1 MVEVSFAGSIPSSG
15 VGDATAAPSQV
26 DVRTFSD
33 LMAPSSIVSDG
44 LKSFVQNVQ
53 TKMEMTDKKM
63 SSKLDGYELNGRV
76 FSLIDTMHESSL
88 RSVTVQLSG
97 KIGSKVSE
105 SFEQLIKQQ

>member
-1 MVEVSFAGSIPSSG
+1 MVEVSVAGSIPSSG
-15 VGDATAAPSQV
+15 LTGVSAGPSQS
-26 DVRTFSD
+26 DARTFSD
-33 LMAPSSIVSDG
+33 LMAPSNIVSDG

-53 TKMEMTDKKM
+53 TKMEMTDKRM
-63 SSKLDGYELNGRV
+63 SSKLDGYELNNRV